1 LSFAG
6 NSVHAVG
13 DVLLGLVEGGL
24 AGVGSDFLLSL
35 GAPIFSSRVSHVIE
49 ICFIVKALDFGLIM
63 AKRGAVVGF
72 LYGAQGADR
81 PRSP

>member
-1 LSFAG
+1 
-6 NSVHAVG
+6 
-13 DVLLGLVEGGL
+13 
-24 AGVGSDFLLSL
+24 
-35 GAPIFSSRVSHVIE
+35 
-49 ICFIVKALDFGLIM
+49 LIM